1 MSSFQQLPSAL
12 ANVPADI
19 TEVLRRVRLAGG
31 RAIAYLETRQFF
43 EARVWVRTLP
53 RRRAN
58 D

>member
-19 TEVLRRVRLAGG
+19 TEVLRRVRLDGG

-43 EARVWVRTLP
+43 EARVLGKDTP
-53 RRRAN
+53 
-58 D
+58 